1 MRVFSIVLICI
12 SAFFIISCKNDKASS
27 ASTVMDKKQP
37 MGDQKAM
44 NVDGIIAETKLTIG
58 NINTTGTLI
67 SDEEVDIKSEVA
79 GRITQILFRE
89 GQAINKGQLMVKLND
104 DDLQAEMKKIE
115 IEIKLAEDKENR
127 QKQLLAASAVSK
139 DDYEITM
146 TNLQLL
152 KANAEI
158 LKTKIAKTR
167 IVAPFSGIVGLKEVS
182 PGAFIDN
189 GKIITTLQSIRPLKL
204 EFSIP
209 EKYSAYVQNSN
220 EVTFKVV
227 QSNDEYKA
235 KVFARDPKI
244 DLNTRTIRIRALYP
258 NSSGK
263 LLPGSF
269 ADIRIPIGSQ
279 QKGIMIPTIAYI
291 PDINGARVFIVKNG
305 EAMSVPVKSGLRTEN
320 NVQIIEGISD
330 GDTVLTTGILQL
342 KPKTPVSVN
351 IKSLTE

>member
-1 MRVFSIVLICI
+1 MRVFSIALICI
-12 SAFFIISCKNDKASS
+12 SAFFIISCKKDKGSS
-27 ASTVMDKKQP
+27 APAVMDKKQA

-44 NVDGIIAETKLTIG
+44 NVDGIVAKTQLTIG
-58 NINTTGTLI
+58 NINTTGTLL

-79 GRITQILFRE
+79 GRITQILFKE

-209 EKYSAYVQNSN
+209 EKYSSYVQNNN

-244 DLNTRTIRIRALYP
+244 DMNTRTIKIRASYP

-269 ADIRIPIGSQ
+269 ADIMIPIGGQ

-305 EAMSVPVKSGLRTEN
+305 EAMSVPVKSGLRTES
-320 NVQIIEGISD
+320 NVQIIEGISE
-330 GDTVLTTGILQL
+330 GDTVLITGILQL